1 MRTLQKW
8 MILLSVTWA
17 AAAFVSQAP
26 VARASTGM
34 STADISTAYGKAVV
48 LVETEGR
55 VGTGF
60 IISGDG
66 LVVSAYHVVGKNASG
81 TIRLQGGKTYW
92 IREVVHTD
100 SLHDVA
106 VLRVDGSGLPAVR
119 LGNSDN
125 IRVGERVVA
134 IGSPFGLENTV
145 SEGIISAVRTVPT
158 DEGDVKIIQT
168 SAPVSPGNS
177 GGPLFNS
184 SGEVI
189 GIVIFQLVRGQ
200 NLNFAIPIN
209 YVQRNLPLKGPPAAD
224 VSRPQGGYGRPAG
237 EQGYVIHLRDGRT
250 IEVKEYWE
258 QGQEIKYR
266 RYGGVLGVNRKQ
278 IAMIENQGDG
288 TKVEYNPFFTK
299 QEIDQRRK
307 IQERRLERDV
317 AREQK
322 EQELWEREAL
332 HGNIIAEAV
341 VIHKMYSPT
350 VMMGLSPEEL
360 ERLVYSWDR
369 LGRKLEYRARHG
381 VSAIDRSQ
389 ARDALL
395 LMLDQMAR
403 VNEVLALRRRGY

>member
-1 MRTLQKW
+1 MRTLQKC
-8 MILLSVTWA
+8 MILLSLTWA
-17 AAAFVSQAP
+17 AAAFVPQAR

-34 STADISTAYGKAVV
+34 STVDISTAYGKAVV

-66 LVVSAYHVVGKNASG
+66 LVVSAYHVVGKNAQG

-92 IREVVHTD
+92 IREVVHAD

-125 IRVGERVVA
+125 IRVGERVVV

-177 GGPLFNS
+177 GGPVFNS
-184 SGEVI
+184 SGEVV
-189 GIVIFQLVRGQ
+189 GIVSFQLVRGQ

-209 YVQRNLPLKGPPAAD
+209 YVQRDLPLQRPPAAD
-224 VSRPQGGYGRPAG
+224 VSRLQSGYGKPAG

-266 RYGGVLGVNRKQ
+266 RYGGVLGVNRKD
-278 IAMIENQGDG
+278 IAAIENRGDG
-288 TKVEYNPFFTK
+288 TKVEYNPFLTK

-307 IQERRLERDV
+307 VQERRLGRDV

-322 EQELWEREAL
+322 EQQLWEREAL
-332 HGNIIAEAV
+332 HGNIIGEAV
-341 VIHKMYSPT
+341 LIHKMYSPT
-350 VMMGLSPEEL
+350 VMMGLPLKEL
-360 ERLVYSWDR
+360 EKLIYSWDS
-369 LGRKLEYRARHG
+369 LASKLEYRTRYG
-381 VSAIDRSQ
+381 VSAFDRSQ
-389 ARDALL
+389 AKEALL
-395 LMLDQMAR
+395 LMLDQMVR
-403 VNEVLALRRRGY
+403 VNEVVTLRSRGY